1 MTRLH
6 LVLQDPSKIQQKA
19 MQSMFDC
26 FEGLCEGTV
35 IVDRDARVV
44 WINDRYAARLGILVE
59 TGMNSI
65 CPSSASFD
73 QNLPDPAGFPHLG
86 HRV

>member
-26 FEGLCEGTV
+26 FEGLCEGTL
-35 IVDRDARVV
+35 IVDKHARVV
-44 WINDRYAARLGILVE
+44 WINERYAARLNVE
-59 TGMNSI
+59 FSPKSQLLNALDCVTGC
-65 CPSSASFD
+65 CPLSM
-73 QNLPDPAGFPHLG
+73 LE
-86 HRV
+86 VVC